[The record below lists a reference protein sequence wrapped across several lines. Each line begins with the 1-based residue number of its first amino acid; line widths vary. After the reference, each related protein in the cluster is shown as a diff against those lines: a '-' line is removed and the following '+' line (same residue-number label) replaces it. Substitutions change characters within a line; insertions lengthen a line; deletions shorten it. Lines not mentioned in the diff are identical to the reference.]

1 MLRAVS
7 RIETMKQEV
16 ADLIESYG
24 IRNILAALYA
34 YCETERQH
42 CDEAAEPNHNWLEAR
57 EAVGDALDRVSALG

>member
-1 MLRAVS
+1 MLRAVNK
-7 RIETMKQEV
+7 IETMKREV

-34 YCETERQH
+34 YCEIERQH
-42 CDEAAEPNHNWLEAR
+42 CENAGEQNINWLEAR